1 MNWSSNYNQF
11 PKLGSSRIV
20 VANFLRR
27 YADYAL
33 FLIPVSLA
41 VALSLSIGPNETVN
55 DSALKEQA
63 IELISTGQSPVS
75 VDAGVDDLKIWQ
87 EVSSNDTDTS
97 TSSSVEIPLENSVS
111 ELTDLRPEP
120 GLRVSE
126 DTSDFQQHAVTEE
139 NPEFIIP
146 DQESPELKVA
156 TVHEESV
163 GEYDQTVAEKEFQL
177 ETPQVD
183 FSLINS
189 VSQLNGLVR
198 EPVFRASEDSTES
211 YPNSVAENISEHAIT
226 DQEAPVQKVAIV
238 NREFA
243 GKHDPTVLENNFRM
257 ETPPTDSTP
266 TLPEDSEVNWSTTM
280 SAQADA
286 LSNVSNENITGG
298 IDIPS
303 WSSALELAEKKPE
316 SAPQDP
322 QESSESHKI
331 TVAEKIYEHTITD
344 HVAPAQTVA
353 MVDRESTEQ
362 HDLRV
367 PEKDLRVEA
376 LLTDSVPTLP
386 ESSEV
391 NWSTTTSAQADAL
404 SNVGNESITGG
415 VDIPSGSSA
424 LELAEK
430 KPEPTLQVSK
440 QSSESYQNSVADDVA
455 EHILTDQEESAP
467 KVALIDREFVAEL
480 DPTVLENNFRMET
493 PPTNSTLTLPEGSE
507 VNWSTTTSTQ
517 ADALSNITTES
528 ITGGVDIPSGSSAL
542 ELAEKKPEPT
552 LQISK
557 VASESYQISVADDV
571 AEHILTDQEESAPK
585 VALIDREFVEGSDQ
599 TVPENDVQPERSPIA
614 PALFSA
620 GIMELDSSMKI
631 SSQDD
636 SLRHFTSESITGDVQ
651 IPPMNSASEMAEKK
665 PEPVLQVTE
674 EMSESHRKS
683 VTDAISE
690 FTVEVEEAP
699 ALKIAMV
706 DRELVVGDDQM
717 KPQFDLQRETVPIE
731 SAVNFAQDLV
741 LDWSTAIPKRNDE
754 SPETISE
761 SVYKNIVK
769 PLEGINSELAEK
781 KPEPA
786 LQVSED
792 FSESLQNTA
801 VDEKSE
807 LTVADLE
814 VPKQKLAMIDR
825 ESVEVPDQ
833 TAPENEL
840 QLETPPVDSALI
852 LPEGLE
858 LVWSTTVFKRND
870 TLSKVLRNN
879 GIKLKTMYQL
889 LDVPG
894 TDMLKVVYPKDQLTI
909 ARGGGG
915 ELVGIE
921 FRREKKGVLMFVFAD
936 DDVELIDPA
945 VAENAGSLRNIFDK
959 QHRVAMQEKQESF
972 VNTVAAVKEQELKWH
987 EVTVRKGD
995 TLGRIF
1001 GRLGISGALEVAH
1014 APSGNWLSSGLM
1026 PKQEIRIA
1034 TRADDTFAMIEVFD
1048 FKSERIRMVIA
1059 DGEDYTVGFRKMQ
1072 PEIREYQACATV
1084 KNNLYSAAKSAKIP
1098 FTAID
1103 EFADIFASR
1112 IDFSRQLQKGD
1123 RYCMIYERKFVKER
1137 IVGRVGIVAA
1147 SLEQQ
1152 NHKTQA
1158 FRVTDEIGDTRYY
1171 DQYGEN
1177 MLGHFLR
1184 APVKSARVTSVFS
1197 NNRFHPILKKYRK
1210 HQGVDY
1216 GAARNTPII
1225 STADGIVA
1233 RRANNPSGYGKVIVI
1248 QHGSK
1253 YQTLYAHMN
1262 KFAKNTSTGSYV
1274 KRGQVIGYVG
1284 SSGQSTGDH
1293 VHYEFRVNGVH
1304 RDPLNY
1310 PMPKGKPVPAELREE
1325 FDRKVAILS
1334 PRLQGID
1341 QTIVVAVS
1349 SNPQQ

>member
-1 MNWSSNYNQF
+1 MNWSSNNYQF

-55 DSALKEQA
+55 DIALKEQA
-63 IELISTGQSPVS
+63 TELISTGQSPAPVH
-75 VDAGVDDLKIWQ
+75 AGVDDPNNWQ
-87 EVSSNDTDTS
+87 EVSSNDTDRS
-97 TSSSVEIPLENSVS
+97 TSSSVEIPLENPVS
-111 ELTDLRPEP
+111 ELTESRPEP
-120 GLRVSE
+120 VLRVSE
-126 DTSDFQQHAVTEE
+126 DTSDFQQHAVAEE
-139 NPEFIIP
+139 NSEFILP
-146 DQESPELKVA
+146 DQETPAPKVA
-156 TVHEESV
+156 TVNEESV
-163 GEYDQTVAEKEFQL
+163 GEYDRTVAEKEFQL
-177 ETPQVD
+177 ETPRAD
-183 FSLINS
+183 SSLINS

-198 EPVFRASEDSTES
+198 EPVFQASEDSSDS
-211 YPNSVAENISEHAIT
+211 YPDTVAENISEHAIT
-226 DQEAPVQKVAIV
+226 DQEAPVQKIAMV
-238 NREFA
+238 NREFV

-257 ETPPTDSTP
+257 ETPPTDSTL
-266 TLPEDSEVNWSTTM
+266 TLPE
-280 SAQADA
+280 
-286 LSNVSNENITGG
+286 G
-298 IDIPS
+298 
-303 WSSALELAEKKPE
+303 
-316 SAPQDP
+316 
-322 QESSESHKI
+322 
-331 TVAEKIYEHTITD
+331 
-344 HVAPAQTVA
+344 
-353 MVDRESTEQ
+353 
-362 HDLRV
+362 
-367 PEKDLRVEA
+367 
-376 LLTDSVPTLP
+376 
-386 ESSEV
+386 SEV

-404 SNVGNESITGG
+404 SNV
-415 VDIPSGSSA
+415 
-424 LELAEK
+424 
-430 KPEPTLQVSK
+430 
-440 QSSESYQNSVADDVA
+440 
-455 EHILTDQEESAP
+455 
-467 KVALIDREFVAEL
+467 
-480 DPTVLENNFRMET
+480 
-493 PPTNSTLTLPEGSE
+493 TN
-507 VNWSTTTSTQ
+507 
-517 ADALSNITTES
+517 
-528 ITGGVDIPSGSSAL
+528 
-542 ELAEKKPEPT
+542 
-552 LQISK
+552 
-557 VASESYQISVADDV
+557 
-571 AEHILTDQEESAPK
+571 
-585 VALIDREFVEGSDQ
+585 
-599 TVPENDVQPERSPIA
+599 
-614 PALFSA
+614 
-620 GIMELDSSMKI
+620 
-631 SSQDD
+631 
-636 SLRHFTSESITGDVQ
+636 ESITGDVQ
-651 IPPMNSASEMAEKK
+651 IPPINSASESAEKK
-665 PEPVLQVTE
+665 PEPVIQITE
-674 EMSESHRKS
+674 EMSEIHRKS

-690 FTVEVEEAP
+690 FTIEIKEVP
-699 ALKIAMV
+699 ALKVAMV
-706 DRELVVGDDQM
+706 DRELVVGRDQL
-717 KPQFDLQRETVPIE
+717 KPQIDLQRETVPSE
-731 SAVNFAQDLV
+731 SALNFAEDLV
-741 LDWSTAIPKRNDE
+741 LDRSATIPKRNDE
-754 SPETISE
+754 SPDTISE
-761 SVYKNIVK
+761 SVDKNIVK
-769 PLEGINSELAEK
+769 PLESINTELAAK

-786 LQVSED
+786 LQVSEE
-792 FSESLQNTA
+792 FSESIQNTV

-807 LTVADLE
+807 STVADLE
-814 VPKQKLAMIDR
+814 VPEQKIAMVDR
-825 ESVEVPDQ
+825 EPVEVPDQ
-833 TAPENEL
+833 TVPENEL

-870 TLSKVLRNN
+870 TLSKVLQRN

-889 LDVPG
+889 LDAPG
-894 TDMLKVVYPKDQLTI
+894 TDMLKIVYPKDQLTI

-921 FRREKKGVLMFVFAD
+921 FRREKKGVLMFVFTD
-936 DDVELIDPA
+936 DDVELIVPA

-959 QHRVAMQEKQESF
+959 QHRVATQEKQESF
-972 VNTVAAVKEQELKWH
+972 VNAVAAVKEQELKWL
-987 EVTVRKGD
+987 EVTVRDGD

-1001 GRLGISGALEVAH
+1001 GRLGISGALEVAL

-1048 FKSERIRMVIA
+1048 FKSEKIRMVIA

-1072 PEIREYQACATV
+1072 PEIREYQACASV
-1084 KNNLYSAAKSAKIP
+1084 KNNLYSAAKSAEIP
-1098 FTAID
+1098 FEAVD

-1225 STADGIVA
+1225 STADGVVV

-1262 KFAKNTSTGSYV
+1262 KFAKNTGTGSYV

-1325 FDRKVAILS
+1325 FDRKIAVLS

-1341 QTIVVAVS
+1341 HTIVAAVS